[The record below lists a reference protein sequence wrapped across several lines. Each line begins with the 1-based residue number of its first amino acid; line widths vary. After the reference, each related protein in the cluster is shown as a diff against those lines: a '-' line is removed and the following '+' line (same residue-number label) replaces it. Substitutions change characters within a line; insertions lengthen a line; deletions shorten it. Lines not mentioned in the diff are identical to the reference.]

1 MDCMLISGK
10 DMRQLTKDPNAAAKA
25 RLSEQRANEEAGMK
39 NINISLSSSSGTAA
53 PGKKKPVFKS
63 TLQPHNAAAL
73 GQSSEGR
80 TGSVGGWEVEV
91 EGDASGAVKN
101 GWFEERYQPR
111 FVTGCEDEGC
121 RVCERG
127 FIDLGPVERDEV
139 MGNA

>member
-1 MDCMLISGK
+1 MDYMLTSEK
-10 DMRQLTKDPNAAAKA
+10 DMRQLTKDPNAAVKA

-39 NINISLSSSSGTAA
+39 NINISLSSSSGAA
-53 PGKKKPVFKS
+53 SSGKKKPVFKS

-73 GQSSEGR
+73 GQTSEGR
-80 TGSVGGWEVEV
+80 TGSVGGGESDVD
-91 EGDASGAVKN
+91 GDASGAVRN

-111 FVTGCEDEGC
+111 FVTGCDEDGC

-127 FIDLGPVERDEV
+127 FIDLGPVERDEI